1 VNVTLLRRHPV
12 VAFVALSYLLSWF
25 MLPFGMFLPAGP
37 LIAAIAVV
45 AATDGLPGLRRL
57 AGNALRWRVRWVWYA
72 VALGVPLALHLVAVA
87 GNAAVGGAAPSSA
100 SLTPWYGLVMVF
112 AVRLVNPLDGPLG
125 EEPAWRG
132 YALPSLQTRRSPLRS
147 TAILCVLVTGWHLP
161 LYFMSEF
168 GLRPFDA
175 LTTVACTVFFVWLFN
190 RSGGSALMTL
200 IAHAAEGTVR
210 AALLWPAEA
219 DLTRARAVYCA
230 AWALVAV
237 GLLLLDRRAWTQAP
251 ADATWP
257 DAPETGRGGG
267 DAAERVAL
275 RLGAPANR
283 DH

>member
-1 VNVTLLRRHPV
+1 MNVTLLRRHPV